1 MDIIKVWKG
10 KNALARCE
18 KECKEVIVCDRK
30 KDIDRIELV
39 SLPYEL
45 NAFMVFYKDKQAA

>member
-1 MDIIKVWKG
+1 MDIIKTWVG

-18 KECKEVIVCDRK
+18 KECKETIICDSK
-30 KDIDRIELV
+30 KDIERIELV
-39 SLPYEL
+39 SLPYDL